1 MNYITSE
8 VPEKLHLNVSNS
20 IYMNIITIWQ
30 KACTYSLLDFTSEDM
45 NPEEFCIVVA
55 FSESKAITFRGPIVP
70 SYTEKDF
77 IDWIICYFCVCLR
90 I

>member
-1 MNYITSE
+1 MNYITPK
-8 VPEKLHLNVSNS
+8 VPEMLQFHFCN
-20 IYMNIITIWQ
+20 NIHMHIVITWQ
-30 KACTYSLLDFTSEDM
+30 KDSTYSLLDFTSEDM

-55 FSESKAITFRGPIVP
+55 FSESEAITFRGSIMP

-77 IDWIICYFCVCLR
+77 IDWIILYFCVRLR

>member
-1 MNYITSE
+1 MNYITSN
-8 VPEKLHLNVSNS
+8 VPEILQCHFSNN
-20 IYMNIITIWQ
+20 IYMYVFIIWQ
-30 KACTYSLLDFTSEDM
+30 KDSTYSLLDFTSEDM

-55 FSESKAITFRGPIVP
+55 FSESKAITFRGSIMP

-77 IDWIICYFCVCLR
+77 IDWIICYFCVRLR

>member
-1 MNYITSE
+1 MNCITSK
-8 VPEKLHLNVSNS
+8 VPDIILLYLGNNFYV
-20 IYMNIITIWQ
+20 YIITWQ
-30 KACTYSLLDFTSEDM
+30 KDSTHSLLNLASEDV

-55 FSESKAITFRGPIVP
+55 FSESKAITFRGPIMP

-77 IDWIICYFCVCLR
+77 IDWIICYFCVRLR